1 MAVAPAQSETRLTVV
16 KVRTCLAFEAR
27 TFDGLHVAAI
37 TPVKKSFFNNLSNAF
52 QVMLDLYSIKVLLHG
67 RNNENV
73 LHKKEIFFPLEKITY
88 CACHAIWLPR
98 KTSTQKLGDV
108 ERKKRARDFLATY
121 VGLRRKTSINCVST
135 TPF

>member
-1 MAVAPAQSETRLTVV
+1 MTVAPAQSETRLTVV

-37 TPVKKSFFNNLSNAF
+37 TPVKKSFFHNLSNAF
-52 QVMLDLYSIKVLLHG
+52 QVMLDMYSIKVLLHG

-73 LHKKEIFFPLEKITY
+73 LHKKEIFFPIGKITY
-88 CACHAIWLPR
+88 CSCHAIWLPC

-108 ERKKRARDFLATY
+108 KRKK
-121 VGLRRKTSINCVST
+121 KS
-135 TPF
+135 P